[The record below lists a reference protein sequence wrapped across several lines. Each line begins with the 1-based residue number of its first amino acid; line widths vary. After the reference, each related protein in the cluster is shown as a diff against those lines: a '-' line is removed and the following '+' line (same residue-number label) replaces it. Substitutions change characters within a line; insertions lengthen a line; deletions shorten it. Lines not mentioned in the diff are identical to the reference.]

1 MFLKQPDCS
10 PSKSMYI
17 TPIRTLYTSTVDID
31 LSLLKFAS
39 ERVSE
44 ILRENRRRL
53 DAGEDSST
61 VRRT

>member
-1 MFLKQPDCS
+1 
-10 PSKSMYI
+10 MYI